1 MEKKTKKAT
10 KPSRNDSESTILSF
24 LTQKGTTAS
33 FICIT
38 LFAILVRI
46 AVSIHPYSGAGT
58 PPKYGDYEAQRHW
71 MEITL
76 NLPVR
81 EWYRNSTVNDLKYW
95 GLDYPPL
102 TAYQSYIHGLF
113 LRYFDPQSVELYTSR
128 GYESYIG
135 KLLMRWTVLLSDV
148 LIFFPAVIYF
158 IIVYYSGIHEGSK
171 SGRLWHFAM
180 ILLNPCLILIDH
192 GHFQYNCISLG
203 LTVAAVS
210 AILSDRDI
218 VGSILFSLAL
228 NHKQMSAYFAPA
240 FFGYLFGKC
249 LRRHNPFLEVL
260 KLGLAVLGTFIVL
273 WWPYLYSLEAP
284 FEVTGSGSL
293 VLKMITNILKSPQ
306 LIIGGVTIVI
316 FVLRNTVLE
325 LMLRLA
331 LGKGELKLLEN
342 FLTNILKMLVSHSG
356 VRVAIADV
364 TTLPRR
370 VGMRM
375 AYAGRGNFM
384 VLSRLAPF
392 ERGIYEDYVANFW
405 CTTSVIVKW
414 KRLFST
420 QALRILS
427 LVSTV
432 STCLPSTL
440 LLILAPSRRNF
451 LFGLLSSALSFYIF
465 SFQVHEKSIL
475 LPLLPASFLAIDEPL
490 IFRWLTYSA
499 LLSMFPLLRRD
510 ELILPYVAL
519 YGLFVLLYNA
529 PVQREDTRQTRSH
542 FTTLKYFVI
551 ACSLLLHI
559 VYFMITPP
567 RRYPFLFEAVM
578 MLLCFSQFFFIF
590 MYANMKQ
597 WEILKLSSQTV
608 REKKNI

>member
-10 KPSRNDSESTILSF
+10 KPTSDDSEFNIWSF
-24 LTQKGTTAS
+24 LTQRGTTAS

-76 NLPVR
+76 NLPVK
-81 EWYRNSTVNDLKYW
+81 EWYRNSTLNDLKYW

-102 TAYQSYIHGLF
+102 TAYQSYIHGTF

-148 LIFFPAVIYF
+148 LIFFPAVVYF
-158 IIVYYSGIHEGSK
+158 IIVYYSEIREGSN
-171 SGRLWHFAM
+171 SGMLWHFAM

-218 VGSILFSLAL
+218 VGSILFTIAL

-249 LRRHNPFLEVL
+249 LRRHNPFFEVL
-260 KLGLAVLGTFIVL
+260 KLGLAVLGTFTVL
-273 WWPYLYSLEAP
+273 WYPYLYSLEAP
-284 FEVTGSGSL
+284 FE
-293 VLKMITNILKSPQ
+293 
-306 LIIGGVTIVI
+306 
-316 FVLRNTVLE
+316 
-325 LMLRLA
+325 
-331 LGKGELKLLEN
+331 
-342 FLTNILKMLVSHSG
+342 
-356 VRVAIADV
+356 
-364 TTLPRR
+364 
-370 VGMRM
+370 
-375 AYAGRGNFM
+375 

-432 STCLPSTL
+432 STCLPSMV

-451 LFGLLSSALSFYIF
+451 LFGLLSSALSFYFF

-475 LPLLPASFLAIDEPL
+475 LPLLPASFLAIDDPL
-490 IFRWLTYSA
+490 IFRWLTYFG

-510 ELILPYVAL
+510 ELILPYIAL
-519 YGLFVLLYNA
+519 YGLFFLLYNA
-529 PVQREDTRQTRSH
+529 PVQRKDTRETLSP
-542 FTTLKYFVI
+542 FISLKYFVI
-551 ACSLLLHI
+551 ACSHLLHV
-559 VYFMITPP
+559 VYLMVTPP
-567 RRYPFLFEAVM
+567 TRYPFLFEAVM

-590 MYANMKQ
+590 MRTNMKQ
-597 WEILKLSSQTV
+597 WELLKLSGQTV

>member
-10 KPSRNDSESTILSF
+10 KPSRNDSESTIWSF

-81 EWYRNSTVNDLKYW
+81 EWYRNNTVNNLKYW

-203 LTVAAVS
+203 FTVAAVS

-228 NHKQMSAYFAPA
+228 NHKQDIWLCSEALESRNDIAYFRLVDSWGIVGNLMSAYFAPA

-260 KLGLAVLGTFIVL
+260 KLGLAVLGTFTVL

-284 FEVTGSGSL
+284 FEVTGSGSI

-316 FVLRNTVLE
+316 FVLRNTVSE

-331 LGKGELKLLEN
+331 LGKGELKLLE
-342 FLTNILKMLVSHSG
+342 
-356 VRVAIADV
+356 
-364 TTLPRR
+364 
-370 VGMRM
+370 
-375 AYAGRGNFM
+375 

-432 STCLPSTL
+432 STCLPSML

-451 LFGLLSSALSFYIF
+451 LFGLLSSALSFYFF

-490 IFRWLTYSA
+490 IFRWLTYFA

-519 YGLFVLLYNA
+519 YGIFVLLYNA
-529 PVQREDTRQTRSH
+529 PVQREDSRQTHSP

-551 ACSLLLHI
+551 TCSLLLHI

-590 MYANMKQ
+590 MYTNMKQ
-597 WEILKLSSQTV
+597 WELLKLSSQTV